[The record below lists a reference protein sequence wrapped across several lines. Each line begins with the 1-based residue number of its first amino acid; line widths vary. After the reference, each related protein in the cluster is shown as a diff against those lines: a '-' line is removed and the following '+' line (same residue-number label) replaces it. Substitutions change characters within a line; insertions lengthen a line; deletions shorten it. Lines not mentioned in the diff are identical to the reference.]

1 MKTAYQARAAK
12 AISHYLVA
20 GGMIGLTAAV
30 GVSVSSAILV
40 AVWAPLTE
48 LVGKLF

>member
-12 AISHYLVA
+12 AISHYLVT
-20 GGMIGLTAAV
+20 GSMVGLTAAV
-30 GVSVSSAILV
+30 GISVSSAIV
-40 AVWAPLTE
+40 AALWSPLTE